1 MLLKEVSMSKAH
13 QNLITAIR
21 KSIKQG
27 GDDYDIIERVS
38 RREGVSLTRAK
49 NLLIELRSS
58 LKVA

>member
-1 MLLKEVSMSKAH
+1 MSKAH
-13 QNLITAIR
+13 QDLITAIR

-58 LKVA
+58 LKGA